1 MDIAAITRYAR
12 LSPTKAR
19 DLARRMQGLPV
30 IEALKIAQFSERKAA
45 SLLGKTLKS
54 AIANAAD
61 RAKITPD
68 KLRVKLAVIEEGP
81 RLSRFWPRSRG
92 SASPILKRMCH
103 VRVVLTDDAVEP
115 AESGTHVPA

>member
-12 LSPTKAR
+12 LSPMKAR
-19 DLARRMQGLPV
+19 DLARRMQGLPAS
-30 IEALKIAQFSERKAA
+30 EALKITQFSERKAA

-54 AIANAAD
+54 AIANAAN
-61 RAKITPD
+61 RAKLPVD

-81 RLSRFWPRSRG
+81 RLNRFWPRSRG

-103 VRVVLTDDAVEP
+103 IRVVLTDDAVES
-115 AESGTHVPA
+115 AEQDSHVPA